1 MDDSQIIEL
10 YFARSEKAIME
21 TDIKYGRLCRYIA
34 VNILANTEDGEECVN
49 DTYFGIWNSVPPQKP
64 GRFSAFVGKITRN
77 LALKK
82 YEYCTAAKRNPN
94 VALSLSELEECVSGR
109 ESVEEELENKRI
121 ETVISDFLERQ
132 EEEKRIIFIRRY
144 WYFEPIAE
152 ICRHSGFSQ
161 SKVTSML
168 HYTRIK
174 LKAYLEKEGI
184 EL

>member
-1 MDDSQIIEL
+1 MDDSNIIAL
-10 YFARSEKAIME
+10 YFARSERAITE

-34 VNILANTEDGEECVN
+34 VNILANIEDSEECVN
-49 DTYFGIWNSVPPQKP
+49 DTYLGVWNSVPPQKP
-64 GRFSAFVGKITRN
+64 CRFSAFVGKVTRN

-94 VALSLSELEECVSGR
+94 VALSFSELAECVSGR
-109 ESVEEELENKRI
+109 ESVELELENKHI
-121 ETVISDFLERQ
+121 ETTISDFLERQ

-152 ICRHSGFSQ
+152 ISRHCGFSE

-168 HYTRIK
+168 HYMRKK
-174 LKAYLEKEGI
+174 LREHLEKEGI